1 MDGRLTA
8 EEREHLICVL
18 EDSREQLI
26 AAILPLRPDQ
36 WTFKP
41 EPEVWSVAECCDHI
55 GGAEILFLKMIRRR
69 LIEDPERAA
78 AVQGKQKLL
87 RKAVPN
93 RSTRVKVPVEI
104 APYGH
109 CTCPEEFATQFRVT
123 RADAIEYARTTDD
136 PLHLR
141 VSPHFILG
149 DFDGAQWLE
158 LVAAHCSRH
167 LAQIEEVKS
176 YPGFPA

>member
-1 MDGRLTA
+1 MDGRLTS
-8 EEREHLICVL
+8 EEREHLIGVL

-26 AAILPLRPDQ
+26 AAIATLSAEQ

-41 EPEVWSVAECCDHI
+41 EPEIWSIAECCDHI

-69 LIEDPERAA
+69 LIEDPARAA

-104 APYGH
+104 AAYGF
-109 CTCPEEFATQFRVT
+109 CGSPEAFAAQFRMT
-123 RADAIEYARTTDD
+123 RADAIDYARTTDD

-141 VSPHFILG
+141 VSPHFMLG

-158 LVAAHCSRH
+158 LVAAHCCRH
-167 LAQIEEVKS
+167 VAQIEEVKS
-176 YPGFPA
+176 SPGFPA

>member
-8 EEREHLICVL
+8 EEREHLVGVL
-18 EDSREQLI
+18 ESSCEQLI
-26 AAILPLRPDQ
+26 AAIALLRPEQ

-41 EPEVWSVAECCDHI
+41 DPDVWSIAECCDHI
-55 GGAEILFLKMIRRR
+55 GGAEILFLKMIKRR
-69 LIEDPERAA
+69 LIDDPDRAA

-93 RSTRVKVPVEI
+93 RSTRVKVPVAI
-104 APYGH
+104 AAYGA
-109 CTCPEEFATQFRVT
+109 CGSPAEFVEKFRT
-123 RADAIEYARTTDD
+123 SRADTIEYARTTED

-141 VSPHFILG
+141 VSPHFMLG

-158 LVAAHCSRH
+158 LVAAHCCRH
-167 LAQIEEVKS
+167 VAQIEEVKS
-176 YPGFPA
+176 SVGFPA